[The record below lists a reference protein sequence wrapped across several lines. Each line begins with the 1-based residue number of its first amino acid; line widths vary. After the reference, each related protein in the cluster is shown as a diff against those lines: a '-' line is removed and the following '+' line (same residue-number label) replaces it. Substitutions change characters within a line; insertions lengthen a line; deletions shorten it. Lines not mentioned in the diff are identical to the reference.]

1 MKIAALTVTVVM
13 LALSGLAPATASALV
28 ELRPE
33 SGQDT
38 PVWAWVGSDAAN
50 NRPMVCYARASD
62 LGLYEKQYFFG
73 SIEQTSLSEDASVHG
88 TRGDDTMFVV
98 VAPTLTPCGLMR
110 TLNQNGWRLSARGG
124 AGNDSL
130 RGGAVANTVLCG
142 DDGNDIVDITT
153 DFGVASGGGGD
164 DAVSA
169 ISPLGTREVLLGGSG
184 NDCLFDANALAS
196 LVSGGSGRDGSPL
209 FVPWVGMPVSA
220 RCNTGGSC
228 DVEGYSA
235 LCLP

>member
-13 LALSGLAPATASALV
+13 LALSGIAPATASALV
-28 ELRPE
+28 EVTPQY
-33 SGQDT
+33 GQAT
-38 PVWAWVGSDAAN
+38 PVWAFIGSDAAN
-50 NRPMVCYARASD
+50 NRPMVCYARASN
-62 LGLYEKQYFFG
+62 LSVYAKQYFFS
-73 SIEQTSLSEDASVHG
+73 SIEQTSLSEDVSVHG

-110 TLNQNGWRLSARGG
+110 TLNQNGWRLDARGG

-142 DDGNDIVDITT
+142 DDGNDIVDITA
-153 DFGVASGGGGD
+153 DFAVASGGGGD
-164 DAVSA
+164 DSVSA
-169 ISPLGTREVLLGGSG
+169 ISPLGTREVLLGGNG

-196 LVSGGSGRDGSPL
+196 LTSGGSGEDGSPL
-209 FVPWVGMPVSA
+209 YLPWIGMPPSA
-220 RCNTGGSC
+220 RCNAGGTC